1 MGAESCIF
9 VPSLFNQLHLVLHIL
24 TINKFYM
31 PRAMESHH
39 SPALYLALFYFL
51 SVFDLDLSHAQQPFL
66 ENLQLDCYN
75 NVPSTY
81 GYYCNGQ
88 QRSCNTFVIF
98 RSDPPYYDSAVAIGY
113 LLNSDPS
120 RIAEINGV
128 LDIQKIPKDT
138 QVIVPV
144 NCSCA
149 GHYYQHNSSYTM
161 NFDDQNYFTI
171 ANLTY
176 QGLTTCK
183 AMINQNIYDSRQL
196 EVGMRFTAPVRC
208 ACPTRNQTAK
218 GVKLLMT
225 YLIRMGDTISK
236 IAERFGA
243 DRQSVLVANEL
254 KETDWIYPFNSL
266 LVPLKRDPT
275 RAQTIIP
282 PPPSESPIPSIAPVE
297 RSKFRPVLLAIG
309 IGAGLV
315 LFLLCGLL
323 VWFLHR
329 RRHGEKKILDKKR
342 ESGSTHEQPQNMAS
356 SKPPFLNGVIREAIE
371 ILTVYSF
378 AELEEAT
385 GSFCVDNEIKG
396 SVYRGVI
403 NGDIAAIK
411 RTKGDVSKEINIMK
425 EINHFHVIKLSGFC
439 LHEGD
444 TYLVYEYAENGSL
457 SDWLHEKSSRPCL
470 SWKERVQIAFD
481 IADGLNYLHNCTNP
495 PYIHKDMKSSNALI
509 DSNMRAKVANFGL
522 ARAME
527 NGGQMT
533 SHVVGTWGY
542 MAPEYLEHGLITP
555 KIDVFAFGVVM
566 LELLSGREAIKQGG
580 GGASGGANEDQ
591 GGGALLLSAS
601 VRKVLEGEGVREK
614 LRGFVDPCL
623 GDEYPMSLAL
633 GFAHLAME
641 CVAKDPRSRPS
652 MIEVHMSLLKILL
665 SSLDWDPL
673 QSPNQNSDSFV
684 YGR

>member
-1 MGAESCIF
+1 
-9 VPSLFNQLHLVLHIL
+9 
-24 TINKFYM
+24 M
-31 PRAMESHH
+31 PKAMKSHH
-39 SPALYLALFYFL
+39 SPALYLALLYFL

-66 ENLQLDCYN
+66 KNDQLDCYN

-98 RSDPPYYDSAVAIGY
+98 RSDPPYYDSAVTIGY
-113 LLNSDPS
+113 LLSSDPS

-128 LDIQKIPKDT
+128 VDIQRIPKDT

-161 NFDDQNYFTI
+161 KFDDENYYTI

-183 AMINQNIYDSRQL
+183 AMINQNKYESRKL

-225 YLIRMGDTISK
+225 YMITRGDTIPA
-236 IAERFGA
+236 IAERFDA
-243 DRQSVLVANEL
+243 DEQSVLDANEL
-254 KETDWIYPFNSL
+254 KEEDEIYPFNSL
-266 LVPLKRDPT
+266 LVPLRRDPT

-282 PPPSESPIPSIAPVE
+282 PSPSESPIPAIAPVE
-297 RSKFRPVLLAIG
+297 RSKFRPVLPAIG

-315 LFLLCGLL
+315 LLLLCGLL

-329 RRHGEKKILDKKR
+329 RCHGKKKILDKER
-342 ESGSTHEQPQNMAS
+342 ESGSTHEQPQKMAS

-371 ILTVYSF
+371 TLTVYSF

-385 GSFCVDNEIKG
+385 GSFCDDNEIKG

-403 NGDIAAIK
+403 NGDI
-411 RTKGDVSKEINIMK
+411 DCNKEDQ
-425 EINHFHVIKLSGFC
+425 GRW
-439 LHEGD
+439 D

-457 SDWLHEKSSRPCL
+457 SDWLHEKSSQPCL

-481 IADGLNYLHNCTNP
+481 IADGLNYLHNHTNP

-527 NGGQMT
+527 KGGQMT

-580 GGASGGANEDQ
+580 GGANEDE

-633 GFAHLAME
+633 SFAHLAME
-641 CVAKDPRSRPS
+641 CVAKDPSSRPS
-652 MIEVHMSLLKILL
+652 MIEVHMSLLKILS
-665 SSLDWDPL
+665 SSLHWDPL

-684 YGR
+684 YGM

>member
-1 MGAESCIF
+1 M
-9 VPSLFNQLHLVLHIL
+9 
-24 TINKFYM
+24 K
-31 PRAMESHH
+31 
-39 SPALYLALFYFL
+39 
-51 SVFDLDLSHAQQPFL
+51 
-66 ENLQLDCYN
+66 
-75 NVPSTY
+75 
-81 GYYCNGQ
+81 
-88 QRSCNTFVIF
+88 
-98 RSDPPYYDSAVAIGY
+98 
-113 LLNSDPS
+113 
-120 RIAEINGV
+120 
-128 LDIQKIPKDT
+128 
-138 QVIVPV
+138 
-144 NCSCA
+144 
-149 GHYYQHNSSYTM
+149 
-161 NFDDQNYFTI
+161 FDDENYYTI

-183 AMINQNIYDSRQL
+183 AMIIQNIYKSRQL
-196 EVGMRFTAPVRC
+196 EVRMRFTAPVRC

-225 YLIRMGDTISK
+225 YMITWGDTIPA
-236 IAERFGA
+236 IAERFDA
-243 DRQSVLVANEL
+243 DEQSVLDANEL
-254 KETDWIYPFNSL
+254 KEKDEIYPFNSL

-275 RAQTIIP
+275 RDQTIIP
-282 PPPSESPIPSIAPVE
+282 PSPSESPIPAIAPVE
-297 RSKFRPVLLAIG
+297 RSKFRPVLAAIG

-315 LFLLCGLL
+315 LLLLCGLL
-323 VWFLHR
+323 VWFLHQ
-329 RRHGEKKILDKKR
+329 RRHGKKKILDKER
-342 ESGSTHEQPQNMAS
+342 ESGSAHEQPQKMAS

-371 ILTVYSF
+371 TLTVYSF

-385 GSFCVDNEIKG
+385 GSFCDDNEIKG

-425 EINHFHVIKLSGFC
+425 KINHFHVIKLSGFC

-457 SDWLHEKSSRPCL
+457 SDWLHEKSSQPCL

-481 IADGLNYLHNCTNP
+481 IADGLNYLHNHTNP

-580 GGASGGANEDQ
+580 GGANEDE

-633 GFAHLAME
+633 SFAHLAME
-641 CVAKDPRSRPS
+641 CVAKDPSSRPS
-652 MIEVHMSLLKILL
+652 MIEVHMSLLKILS

-684 YGR
+684 YGM